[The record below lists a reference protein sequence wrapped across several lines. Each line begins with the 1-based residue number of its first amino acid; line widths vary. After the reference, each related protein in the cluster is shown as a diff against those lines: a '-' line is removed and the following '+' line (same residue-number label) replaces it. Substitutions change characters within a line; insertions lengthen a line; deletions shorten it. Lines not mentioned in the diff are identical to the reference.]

1 MESNDVG
8 VIFLGWGMSIA
19 SKRAKERQNRT
30 PDELVMVKTV
40 KREKLN
46 WQGLGIRGS
55 GRISGTGCPETCMKM
70 RSRSRMSGLM
80 AGCPGLWAGCPGSK
94 SEDELEELDF
104 EGGN

>member
-8 VIFLGWGMSIA
+8 GILVGRGVSIA

-46 WQGLGIRGS
+46 WQGLDIRGS
-55 GRISGTGCPETCMKM
+55 GRISEGCMSRTAREM
-70 RSRSRMSGLM
+70 RSRGRMSGPMARCPGRPDVCWSGRMSGLPIR
-80 AGCPGLWAGCPGSK
+80 G
-94 SEDELEELDF
+94 
-104 EGGN
+104 